1 MKKTGFLNIPDRF
14 FTEVGPAYGLTHAD
28 LDVLA
33 RVASF
38 PNGFHGT
45 LRNLGYLT
53 MLRKESVARSLKK
66 LVEKGLLT
74 KEKNE
79 EQGVLTICYRCYPK
93 VNEVLTKNQRG
104 VDQKST
110 GNNIYNNIEN
120 KKENIIKEKDGKN
133 EFPQDREF
141 DNMWKVLGRGD
152 RDRARTE
159 WEMLSPD
166 ERMKAK
172 KHITHYVEE
181 AKDYAVGLD
190 RYLHNRLFDTLVYY
204 KENGRVRYDP
214 DAPEVDYTME
224 YHPKFGV
231 YQDTNGKW
239 WYDGLVTCSDDIRD
253 GLNINQRPDG
263 QKLYLSCDA
272 WHHMEWSRK
281 ENKWIM
287 INDKH

>member
-120 KKENIIKEKDGKN
+120 NKENLIKEKGGKK

-159 WEMLSPD
+159 WEMLSEQ
-166 ERMKAK
+166 ERGKAMR
-172 KHITHYVEE
+172 HITHYVEE
-181 AKDYAVGLD
+181 NRDYCVTLE
-190 RYLHNRLFDTLVYY
+190 RYIHNRLYDSIVYY
-204 KENGRVRYDP
+204 KEKGGVRYDP
-214 DAPEVDYTME
+214 DAPEVDYTRD
-224 YHPKFGV
+224 YCPRFGV
-231 YQDTNGKW
+231 YRKSNGLFY
-239 WYDGLVTCSDDIRD
+239 YDGVYTCSEDLRD
-253 GLNINQRPDG
+253 GLDWNERPDG
-263 QKLYLSCDA
+263 QTVYLTRYGGSYVT
-272 WHHMEWSRK
+272 WKRNER
-281 ENKWIM
+281 KWIL
-287 INDKH
+287 N